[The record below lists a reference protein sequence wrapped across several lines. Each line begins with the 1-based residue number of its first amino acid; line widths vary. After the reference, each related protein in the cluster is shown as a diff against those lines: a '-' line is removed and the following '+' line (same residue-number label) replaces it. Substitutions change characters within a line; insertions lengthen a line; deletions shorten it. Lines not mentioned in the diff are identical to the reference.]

1 VEHWRIRCSQRA
13 QTKFWTEP
21 SAPTCYANGYVIR
34 NKGNGTN
41 ATILPVQK
49 AAATY
54 FQAPGSTHSNR
65 RRLHSEAKAHRDK
78 GAKDLRT
85 NSSTTECCN
94 HTKQHGKK
102 HAVQH
107 NVSDCDNCSSLRS
120 WTDSLSKLAAF
131 SSRMPETDS
140 HRLFKSD

>member
-1 VEHWRIRCSQRA
+1 MEQMQQSCR
-13 QTKFWTEP
+13 
-21 SAPTCYANGYVIR
+21 Y
-34 NKGNGTN
+34 
-41 ATILPVQK
+41 
-49 AAATY
+49 
-54 FQAPGSTHSNR
+54 
-65 RRLHSEAKAHRDK
+65 RRLLQHIFRLQDPLIQTGEGYIARPRPTETKEQKTSGQTQAQLNVA
-78 GAKDLRT
+78 
-85 NSSTTECCN
+85 TTQN
-94 HTKQHGKK
+94 NMKKK